1 MKRVLTALV
10 LAPFIVY
17 VVLFGPLLLFY
28 AVLAAVTVICYSE
41 YASIARGHGS
51 GVFGPLGYGA
61 GLLLLV
67 LPPGEDGAMVVVVA
81 ALLAMALAMRASQ
94 LREALPHAAMMVLGV
109 VYIFGAFRCGALLRA
124 ESPHWLMFA
133 LLVSWIGDTGA
144 YYVGRRWGRHK
155 MAPRVSPA
163 KSWEGSAA
171 SVAVAMIAGAFYLRL
186 FLPAVSLPLAL
197 ALSAAVD
204 MAGQVGDLAE
214 SAIKRG
220 AGIKDSGRILPGH
233 GGLLDRVDSTLFAL
247 PAVWLALRIL

>member
-10 LAPFIVY
+10 LAPVIVY
-17 VVLFGPLLLFY
+17 VVLWGPLLLFY

-41 YASIARGHGS
+41 YAGIARAHGS
-51 GVFGPLGYGA
+51 EVFGPLGYGA

-67 LPPGEDGAMVVVVA
+67 LPPGEDGVMVVVVA
-81 ALLAMALAMRASQ
+81 ALLAMALAMRARE
-94 LREALPHAAMMVLGV
+94 LRAALPHAAMMTLGV

-144 YYVGRRWGRHK
+144 YYVGRKWGRHK

-171 SVAVAMIAGAFYLRL
+171 SVTVAMIAGAVYLRL

-220 AGIKDSGRILPGH
+220 AGLKDSGRILPGH

-247 PAVWLALRIL
+247 PTVWLALRIL

>member
-17 VVLFGPLLLFY
+17 VVLWGPLLLFY
-28 AVLAAVTVICYSE
+28 AVLAAVSLICYSE
-41 YASIARGHGS
+41 YTGIAGAHGS
-51 GVFGPLGYGA
+51 GAFGPLGYGA
-61 GLLLLV
+61 GLLLLL
-67 LPPGEDGAMVVVVA
+67 LPPGHEGALVVLVA
-81 ALLAMALAMRASQ
+81 AMLAMALAMRLPQ
-94 LREALPHAAMMVLGV
+94 LGNALPHTAMMVLGV
-109 VYIFGAFRCGALLRA
+109 VYIFGAFRCGALIRA

-133 LLVSWIGDTGA
+133 LMVSWIGDTGA

-171 SVAVAMIAGAFYLRL
+171 SVAVAMASGAVYLH
-186 FLPAVSLPLAL
+186 FCLPAVSLPVAL

-204 MAGQVGDLAE
+204 MAGQIGDLSE

-220 AGIKDSGRILPGH
+220 AGLKDSGRILPGH

-247 PAVWLALRIL
+247 PTVWLALRIL